1 MSMKEIL
8 NFSGAKLK
16 RMATLKAHIER
27 LQSQLEALAGNSS
40 AAPAGKPGRKRR
52 KMSASARRKISL
64 AAKAR
69 WAKWAKVKA
78 AKSR

>member
-1 MSMKEIL
+1 MKEIL
-8 NFSGAKLK
+8 NFSGARLK

-27 LQSQLEALAGNSS
+27 LEAQLEALVTNTSRSPAKKTVRKKRTMS
-40 AAPAGKPGRKRR
+40 AA
-52 KMSASARRKISL
+52 ARRKISL